1 MDLATRWSNLFVGM
15 SPASFFNFSFLPK
28 YGVYFLQA
36 LGYTLLLAVISVLLA
51 VIPAL
56 LLAFMRLSKNKFVRG
71 ISGAYIAIFR
81 STPLLVQLSIIYF
94 GFFGAISIPRL
105 YIFGFIDISRFIP
118 GVVALALNSSA
129 YVAEIFRAGILAVDA
144 GQTEAARSLGLSAT
158 QAMKLVVLPQAIK
171 NVLPAL
177 GNEVV
182 TMVKESSICSTLGMV
197 ELRRGNAEVEQDA
210 VRAREALA
218 RQHLVQLAE
227 VRLAQANPVAHRRE
241 ADFGVCER
249 LVVAVDAEQ
258 GAPARQA
265 GSQMEGMPRAA
276 QRGVDVNAVR
286 PDGELLQALLQQNTH
301 MVKGFHQKPSS
312 SIADSMRASS
322 ISSL

>member
-94 GFFGAISIPRL
+94 GLFGAISIPRL
-105 YIFGFIDISRFIP
+105 YLFGFIDISRFIP

-158 QAMKLVVLPQAIK
+158 QAMKLVVLPQAVK

-177 GNEVV
+177 GNEFI
-182 TMVKESSICSTLGMV
+182 TIIKETSLASTFFVGDLMTSYLTVNGKEFLPLQCLLIVGIIYFILTFILG
-197 ELRRGNAEVEQDA
+197 
-210 VRAREALA
+210 
-218 RQHLVQLAE
+218 
-227 VRLAQANPVAHRRE
+227 
-241 ADFGVCER
+241 
-249 LVVAVDAEQ
+249 
-258 GAPARQA
+258 
-265 GSQMEGMPRAA
+265 
-276 QRGVDVNAVR
+276 RGVS
-286 PDGELLQALLQQNTH
+286 ALERRLSH
-301 MVKGFHQKPSS
+301 
-312 SIADSMRASS
+312 D
-322 ISSL
+322 